1 MKVGK
6 YFTLKEF
13 QSSEIAKK
21 NGYTEQ
27 FELPPFEVIENI
39 RLLATIVADPIRDFF
54 GPFSPTNGWRCE
66 RLNKAVKGA
75 KNSKHTKG
83 QAFDETFIKDGKN
96 VSDTVFFWLLE
107 NKDTVHWTK
116 IIWEYGNVDCPAW
129 LHIEYVKGEKQRVFV
144 KKSKNPVYLNYYNTD
159 FYKIHKGRG
168 KVWGL

>member
-1 MKVGK
+1 MKVSK

-27 FELPPFEVIENI
+27 FSLPPIEVIENI
-39 RLLATIVADPIRDFF
+39 RLLATIVADPIREFF
-54 GPFSPTNGWRCE
+54 GSFSPTNGYRCE
-66 RLNKAVKGA
+66 RLNKAVKGV

-96 VSDTVFFWLLE
+96 VSDTVFFWLLK

-116 IIWEYGNVDCPAW
+116 IIWEYGNEDSPAW
-129 LHIEYVKGEKQRVFV
+129 LHIEYVKGEKQQVFV
-144 KKSKNPVYLNYYNTD
+144 KKSKNPAYLNYYNTD
-159 FYKIHKGRG
+159 FYKVHKEQG
-168 KVWGL
+168 KL